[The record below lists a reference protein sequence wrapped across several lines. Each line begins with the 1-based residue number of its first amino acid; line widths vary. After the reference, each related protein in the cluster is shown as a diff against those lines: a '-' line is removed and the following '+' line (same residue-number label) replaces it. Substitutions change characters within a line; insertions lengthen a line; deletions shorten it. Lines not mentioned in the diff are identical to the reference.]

1 MNEKSDGGRHWD
13 SYLDAPLLEDKLLQ
27 SNCDSAFDSQREHI
41 DTLLRRFKPRRV
53 ACLGS
58 GYLNDL
64 PIESLFQIAD
74 ETYFVDW
81 LPDVSFLGLS
91 RRIIQRVDGDTRCIC
106 CGCTRPERFCRS
118 FAGSMCDS
126 VTVCTAFSC
135 PEDSKTQCV
144 NYEPGDDPRFV
155 RADVTSGR
163 ASRFGQR
170 VFDAVRKS
178 DTPKQ
183 AFKRAIRECRRCSD
197 IHDPIPIRSD
207 SFDLVTSSLVASQ
220 FDAEPYGYFSRLI
233 ERKFGRDAV
242 EAKEGVLVP
251 LMEELR
257 TELFRVQIEGH
268 CAEIFRLLNKE
279 DGRAYLSVE
288 LFRSLS
294 ACDDFFLTHGSPRL
308 LESLERHFLF
318 DFVSIPAEKAV
329 RGHAMGEGTS
339 IVQSFVLRPKSGRYA
354 SAA

>member
-1 MNEKSDGGRHWD
+1 MNENSDGRRHWD
-13 SYLDAPLLEDKLLQ
+13 SYLDAPLPKDKLLQ
-27 SNCDSAFDSQREHI
+27 FGRDSAFDSQRERI
-41 DTLLRRFKPRRV
+41 DMLLRRFKPHRV

-74 ETYFVDW
+74 ETYFIDW
-81 LPDVSFLGLS
+81 LPNVSLLGLV
-91 RRIIQRVDGDTRCIC
+91 RRIIQHAEGGTRCVFC
-106 CGCTRPERFCRS
+106 ECAHPERFCRR
-118 FAGSMCDS
+118 FTGSIGES
-126 VTVCTAFSC
+126 PGVCTAFSGL
-135 PEDSKTQCV
+135 EDSKIRCV

-155 RADVTSGR
+155 CADVTSGR

-170 VFDAVRKS
+170 VFNAVQKS

-183 AFKRAIRECRRCSD
+183 AFNRAIRECRRCSD
-197 IHDPIPIRSD
+197 VHDPIPIHSD
-207 SFDLVTSSLVASQ
+207 SFNFVTSSLVASQ
-220 FDAEPYGYFSRLI
+220 FDAEPYGYFARLI

-242 EAKEGVLVP
+242 EAKGHVLVP

-257 TELFRVQIEGH
+257 AELFRVQIEGH

-288 LFRSLS
+288 LFRSLPAS
-294 ACDDFFLTHGSPRL
+294 DDFFLTHESPQL
-308 LESLERHFLF
+308 LESLERHFFF
-318 DFVSIPAEKAV
+318 DFVSIPVEEAL
-329 RGHAMGEGTS
+329 RSHAMGEGTS
-339 IVQSFVLRPKSGRYA
+339 IVQSFVLRPKSERPA